1 MGKTVIQSMV
11 LWVGQLEDQLMVPWV
26 VKREGRNPMRWQNKV
41 GVQGTT
47 TNEQCD
53 REDMV

>member
-11 LWVGQLEDQLMVPWV
+11 LWVGQLEVQLTVQWV